1 MQQPPPLQQG
11 DKIALSAPARKI
23 SREDLQIPINII
35 EKAGYEV
42 VFDERLFA
50 EDRQF
55 AGSDMLRISLLQ
67 EYLDDSRIKAVFF
80 LCVEAMAACA

>member
-42 VFDERLFA
+42 VF
-50 EDRQF
+50 
-55 AGSDMLRISLLQ
+55 
-67 EYLDDSRIKAVFF
+67 
-80 LCVEAMAACA
+80 